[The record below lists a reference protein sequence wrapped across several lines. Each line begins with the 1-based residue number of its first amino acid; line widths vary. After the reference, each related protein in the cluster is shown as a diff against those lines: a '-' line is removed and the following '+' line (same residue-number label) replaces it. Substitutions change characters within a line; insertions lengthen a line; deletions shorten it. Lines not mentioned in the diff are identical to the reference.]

1 MKKNTFLLAIVA
13 LFLTSSLAY
22 AQEESDV
29 EKAADN
35 ATNPLAFVTKFQ
47 IQPNYTFKDGGGDQL
62 LMISRIMQPSKSI
75 GLPFIKSK
83 NPSKVYTVYRLEAPV
98 ASQTIPNNP
107 DMNATGLTD
116 FILIDVIA
124 FKTKF
129 GLLGVGPSLSIPLA
143 SSPMLGTGKWSAGLA
158 GTFIT
163 KLAGFRVGIL
173 AQQFV
178 SFAGDSER
186 DDQNYMIFQPFI
198 TKVFKTGY
206 FMNLS
211 PIMKFD
217 WEKEQYNI
225 PLGINFG
232 KAFAKNLSLFIGA
245 EYVVAGPQKG
255 DFVIRLNLNTMF
267 SSI

>member
-1 MKKNTFLLAIVA
+1 MKRKNLLVIVFLIMY
-13 LFLTSSLAY
+13 SSLAS

-29 EKAADN
+29 QKAADN

-47 IQPNYTFKDGGGDQL
+47 IQPNYAFKDGGGDQL
-62 LMISRIMQPSKSI
+62 ILISRIMQPSKSI

-83 NPSKVYTVYRLEAPV
+83 DPSKIYSIYRLEAPV
-98 ASQTIPNNP
+98 ASQTLP
-107 DMNATGLTD
+107 DSDMDATGLTD

-129 GLLGVGPSLSIPLA
+129 GLLGVGPSLSIPTA

-163 KLAGFRVGIL
+163 KLAGLRVGIL
-173 AQQFV
+173 AQQFI

-186 DDQNYMIFQPFI
+186 ADQNYMVFQPFV
-198 TKVFKTGY
+198 TKVFKKGY
-206 FMNLS
+206 FLNVS

-217 WEKEQYNI
+217 WEQDAYNI
-225 PLGINFG
+225 PIGLNVG
-232 KAFAKNLSLFIGA
+232 KAFAKNLSLFIGT
-245 EYVVAGPQKG
+245 EYVVSGPNKG
-255 DFVIRLNLNTMF
+255 DFVLRLNINTMF
-267 SSI
+267 SSL